1 MSNYNQLQ
9 KEMIG
14 DLFLE
19 LVSDDRIEANEIA
32 KLILDELEDIQLYH
46 KLQSEKAAIAIEAL
60 GGRVA

>member
-32 KLILDELEDIQLYH
+32 KLILDELEDIQIYH
-46 KLQSEKAAIAIEAL
+46 KLQSEKAAIVIEAL
-60 GGRVA
+60 GGHVE